1 MILYNKW
8 EEVNIMKDEFL
19 QFAQK
24 KEGEETL
31 PTTTTLIVEGIPSQ
45 VAYNLLINSLGSGKP
60 ISREE
65 ITHKTNNL
73 LYGKNITF
81 SYSEVENLFSPD
93 AMTEQDHITIE
104 PSQNQGQIPE
114 ERILPEKP
122 EILEITFPEKPEI
135 LEIPFPED
143 SSERED
149 YDQNPGETN
158 PVEPSWLHDCH
169 EIAGTSPGEY
179 VENCPFED
187 CPSRH
192 IR

>member
-1 MILYNKW
+1 
-8 EEVNIMKDEFL
+8 MKDEFL

-24 KEGEETL
+24 KEGETTL

-81 SYSEVENLFSPD
+81 SYSEVENLFSPY

-104 PSQNQGQIPE
+104 PNQNQE
-114 ERILPEKP
+114 EIPEKP
-122 EILEITFPEKPEI
+122 EIP
-135 LEIPFPED
+135 EIPFPEEP
-143 SSERED
+143 SERED
-149 YDQNPGETN
+149 DYCIPEVT
-158 PVEPSWLHDCH
+158 PPAESSWLHDCH
-169 EIAGTSPGEY
+169 ETGGPSPEDH
-179 VENCPFED
+179 VEDCSFED
-187 CPSRH
+187 CPPRH